1 MKKQRKIKPQNADY
15 SLEWWDTI
23 YSDASK
29 LSRWICLY
37 EAVNMIGDK
46 AQEKNIPF
54 EKVEIKPLA
63 IYKYM
68 ESTEDIMLK
77 KILEQLYNIQI
88 CYSESDEDYISP
100 SFYKNKKELV
110 Y

>member
-1 MKKQRKIKPQNADY
+1 MKKRKKIKPKDKNY
-15 SLEWWDTI
+15 SLEWWDKI
-23 YSDASK
+23 YNDAAR

-37 EAVNMIGDK
+37 EAVNMIADK
-46 AQEKNIPF
+46 AQEKNISF

-68 ESTEDIMLK
+68 ESMEDITLK
-77 KILEQLYNIQI
+77 KILEQIYNIQI
-88 CYSESDEDYISP
+88 CYSENDDEYISP
-100 SFYKNKKELV
+100 SFYKNKKELI